1 MPKRRQKDKEDSEAE
16 YFVMPDYPLEMVLR
30 DPLSGRE
37 VKLGITATLR
47 DFEVLGSAGLHYAI
61 EYANPDRPRHQVEAR
76 RERARR
82 LGQALWEATVE
93 RVGVEEVPGAK
104 P

>member
-1 MPKRRQKDKEDSEAE
+1 MSPRRRKQQDNQEGD

-37 VKLGITATLR
+37 LKLGVTGSLR
-47 DFEVLGSAGLHYAI
+47 DFEVLGSAGLHYAE
-61 EYANPDRPRHQVEAR
+61 EYGNPERPKHQVEAR

-82 LGQALWEATVE
+82 LGQALWDATID
-93 RVGVEEVPGAK
+93 RIGVEEA
-104 P
+104 